1 MVVELFAH
9 GGGVKAVGDEA
20 GGKREDRRAGV
31 AVREGTRVGDEGEV
45 DALGQFPGEGH
56 ASGVGDGGHHLARGG
71 HAGVHPVPEGGEH
84 GIAEVVVN
92 IDGRILGKDREQ
104 FLAHAP
110 GVAAVQHDDQAGL
123 EGDGGGLGDELS
135 GQGDP
140 LQIVGDAGGI
150 IEYEPLAER
159 LDQGAH
165 GSGGSDGV
173 PVGAA
178 VRHDDDVVELLD
190 DRRHFLGG
198 LDDMGR
204 LHVLFVHCI
213 NPH

>member
-20 GGKREDRRAGV
+20 GGKREDRRTGV

-92 IDGRILGKDREQ
+92 IDGRILG
-104 FLAHAP
+104 
-110 GVAAVQHDDQAGL
+110 
-123 EGDGGGLGDELS
+123 
-135 GQGDP
+135 
-140 LQIVGDAGGI
+140 
-150 IEYEPLAER
+150 
-159 LDQGAH
+159 AH

>member
-1 MVVELFAH
+1 M
-9 GGGVKAVGDEA
+9 
-20 GGKREDRRAGV
+20 
-31 AVREGTRVGDEGEV
+31 
-45 DALGQFPGEGH
+45 
-56 ASGVGDGGHHLARGG
+56 
-71 HAGVHPVPEGGEH
+71 
-84 GIAEVVVN
+84 VVN

-104 FLAHAP
+104 LLAHAP